1 MPIMIL
7 LIVPTFMMI
16 ALYIEVRRRQAT
28 IMVEAKTVAKQ
39 AALYLLALYWIYM
52 FTFIQGALVFAFGRN
67 IFASVLLSNCV
78 SYLHG
83 FWILLVYIRFRQTRT
98 SSQKAKATDESESK
112 PATPQQEGSEQSS
125 RKSIFLEFSI
135 FDGTNATSRWTEFI
149 YEGEDD
155 DEEED
160 DHEAKKWADCVQ
172 T

>member
-16 ALYIEVRRRQAT
+16 ALYIEVRRRQGT

-39 AALYLLALYWIYM
+39 AALYLLVLYWSYM
-52 FTFIQGALVFAFGRN
+52 FSFIHGALVFASDRN
-67 IFASVLLSNCV
+67 IFASVLLSDCME
-78 SYLHG
+78 SLLG

-98 SSQKAKATDESESK
+98 SSQKAKAMDESESK
-112 PATPQQEGSEQSS
+112 SATPQEEGLDQAK
-125 RKSIFLEFSI
+125 RFSI
-135 FDGTNATSRWTEFI
+135 FDGTNSTGKWAEFI
-149 YEGEDD
+149 YEGEDN
-155 DEEED
+155 DEEDD